1 MLRERLRFNWQELS
15 GSFGDLGTDLP
26 LLVGMIMAAQLDS
39 SSVFTLFGIAQILTG
54 VLYGL
59 PMPMQPLK
67 AMAVIVMTEKLSGSI
82 LWAGGLMVG
91 VMMLLLTLT
100 GILTRLAC
108 WIPQPVV
115 RGCQLGLGL
124 SLASVALKTYLPTD
138 DTLGYLLGGIG
149 FLILLL
155 LPKERGVPAGLLVV
169 LLGVGV
175 AMSRVLADP
184 ELQLAIAW
192 QLPEV
197 RPLDPQAL
205 IPGLVILALPQLP
218 LSIANA
224 VIATQQTVQDLFP
237 NRPVS
242 IRQIGLSYSLI
253 NLILP
258 FFGGV
263 PLCHGCSGLA
273 GHYALGAR
281 TGGAV
286 VIYGSLYLVLGLF
299 FGTSVDKL
307 LEIFP
312 LSILGVILL
321 FEAWVLMS
329 FIKDQAPIPQNWMI
343 TLFVGAIALS
353 VPQGFLVAT
362 LVGTSLYYIGRKMP
376 LQLS

>member
-1 MLRERLRFNWQELS
+1 MLRNWLRFNWQELS

-26 LLVGMIMAAQLDS
+26 LLVGIIMAAQLDS
-39 SSVFTLFGIAQILTG
+39 ASVFTVFGIAQILTG
-54 VLYGL
+54 VIYGL

-67 AMAVIVMTEKLSGSI
+67 AMAVIVITQKLSGPI
-82 LWAGGLMVG
+82 LWAGGWMVG
-91 VMMLLLTLT
+91 TMMLVLTLT
-100 GILTRLAC
+100 GILTQLAR

-124 SLASVALKTYLPTD
+124 SLASVALKTYLPRGD
-138 DTLGYLLGGIG
+138 AFGYLLGAIG

-175 AMSRVLADP
+175 AISRVLADP
-184 ELQLAIAW
+184 ELHLTVAW
-192 QLPEV
+192 QLPHV
-197 RPLDPQAL
+197 QPLELQTL
-205 IPGLVILALPQLP
+205 LPGLLMLALPQLP

-224 VIATQQTVQDLFP
+224 VIATQQTAQDLFP
-237 NRPVS
+237 DRPLS
-242 IRQIGLSYSLI
+242 IRQIGLTYSLT

-299 FGTSVDKL
+299 FGSSVDKL

-329 FIKDQAPIPQNWMI
+329 FIKDQAPIAENWMI
-343 TLFVGAIALS
+343 TLLVGAIALS
-353 VPQGFLVAT
+353 VPQGFLVGT
-362 LVGTSLYYIGRKMP
+362 LVGTTLYYIGRKMP

>member
-39 SSVFTLFGIAQILTG
+39 ASVFTVFGVAQILTG

-91 VMMLLLTLT
+91 AMMLVLTLT
-100 GILTRLAC
+100 GILTRLAR

-124 SLASVALKTYLPTD
+124 SLAAVALKTYLPTGD
-138 DTLGYLLGGIG
+138 AFGYLLGAIG

-175 AMSRVLADP
+175 AMSRLLADP
-184 ELQLAIAW
+184 EWHLTVAW
-192 QLPEV
+192 QLPHV
-197 RPLDPQAL
+197 QPLEPQAL
-205 IPGLVILALPQLP
+205 IPGLLILALPQLP

-224 VIATQQTVQDLFP
+224 VIATQQTAQDLFP
-237 NRPVS
+237 DRPLS
-242 IRQIGLSYSLI
+242 IRQIGLTYSLT
-253 NLILP
+253 NLIVPL
-258 FFGGV
+258 FGGV

-299 FGTSVDKL
+299 FGSSVDKL

-321 FEAWVLMS
+321 FEAWVLMG
-329 FIKDQAPIPQNWMI
+329 FIKDQAPMPENWMI
-343 TLFVGAIALS
+343 TLLVGAIALS
-353 VPQGFLVAT
+353 VPQGFLVGT
-362 LVGTSLYYIGRKMP
+362 LVGTTLYYLSRKMP

>member
-1 MLRERLRFNWQELS
+1 MLRERLRFSWQELS

-26 LLVGMIMAAQLDS
+26 LLIGVIIAAQLDS
-39 SSVFTLFGIAQILTG
+39 ASVFTLFGVAQILTG
-54 VLYGL
+54 IVYGL

-67 AMAVIVMTEKLSGSI
+67 AMAVIVMTEKLSGPI
-82 LWAGGLMVG
+82 LWAGGWMVG
-91 VMMLLLTLT
+91 AMMLVLTLT
-100 GILTRLAC
+100 GILTQLAR

-124 SLASVALKTYLPTD
+124 SLASIALKTYLPTGD
-138 DTLGYLLGGIG
+138 AFGYLLGAIG

-155 LPKERGVPAGLLVV
+155 LPKERGIPAGLLVV
-169 LLGVGV
+169 LLGGGV

-184 ELQLAIAW
+184 EWHITIAW
-192 QLPEV
+192 RFPHLQ
-197 RPLDPQAL
+197 PLEPQAL
-205 IPGLVILALPQLP
+205 MPGLLILALPQLP

-224 VIATQQTVQDLFP
+224 VIATQQTAQDLFP
-237 NRPVS
+237 DRPLS
-242 IRQIGLSYSLI
+242 IGQIGLTYSLT

-286 VIYGSLYLVLGLF
+286 VIYGSFYLVLGLL
-299 FGTSVDKL
+299 FGSSVDTL
-307 LEIFP
+307 LEVFP

-329 FIKDQAPIPQNWMI
+329 FIKDQAPMPENWMI
-343 TLFVGAIALS
+343 TLLVGAIALS
-353 VPQGFLVAT
+353 VPQGFLVGT
-362 LVGTSLYYIGRKMP
+362 LVGTTLHYLSKKMP

>member
-1 MLRERLRFNWQELS
+1 MLRERLRFSWQELS

-26 LLVGMIMAAQLDS
+26 LLVGVIIAAPLDS
-39 SSVFTLFGIAQILTG
+39 ASVFTLFGVAQILTG
-54 VLYGL
+54 IVYGL

-67 AMAVIVMTEKLSGSI
+67 AMAVIVMTEKLSGPI
-82 LWAGGLMVG
+82 LWAGGWMVG
-91 VMMLLLTLT
+91 AMMLVLTLT
-100 GILTRLAC
+100 GILTQLAR

-124 SLASVALKTYLPTD
+124 SLASIALKTYLPTGD
-138 DTLGYLLGGIG
+138 AFGYLLGAIG

-155 LPKERGVPAGLLVV
+155 LPKERGIPAGLLVV
-169 LLGVGV
+169 LLGGGV

-184 ELQLAIAW
+184 EWHITIAW
-192 QLPEV
+192 RFPHLQ
-197 RPLDPQAL
+197 PLEPQTL
-205 IPGLVILALPQLP
+205 MPGLLILALPQLP

-224 VIATQQTVQDLFP
+224 VIATQQTAQDLFP
-237 NRPVS
+237 DRPLS
-242 IRQIGLSYSLI
+242 IGQIGLTYSLT

-286 VIYGSLYLVLGLF
+286 VIYGSFYLVLGLL
-299 FGTSVDKL
+299 FGSSVDTL
-307 LEIFP
+307 LEVFP

-321 FEAWVLMS
+321 FEAWVLMG
-329 FIKDQAPIPQNWMI
+329 FIKDQAPMPENWMI
-343 TLFVGAIALS
+343 TLLVGAIALS
-353 VPQGFLVAT
+353 VPQGFLVGT
-362 LVGTSLYYIGRKMP
+362 LVGTTLHYLSKKMP